1 MDLSVLMKILI
12 ASILAT
18 AVMTAFSYIVSE
30 SFKKLFKEPV
40 LLSYAIGRF
49 HLNTSQNTER
59 VLAWLLH
66 FAIGFMFVVSY
77 HFIWKLEWL
86 SFTFQTALIL
96 GALSGIVGI
105 ISWHFIFK
113 FTNYQP
119 RIPFKE
125 YYLQLFIAH
134 VFFGGTA
141 YYTYLLLGDKFLGL

>member
-1 MDLSVLMKILI
+1 MDISVLMKILI

-66 FAIGFMFVVSY
+66 FFIGFMFVVSY
-77 HFIWKLEWL
+77 HFIWKWDLR
-86 SFTFQTALIL
+86 SFSFPISLIL
-96 GALSGIVGI
+96 GALSGIIGI

-113 FTNYQP
+113 FTNHQP
-119 RIPFKE
+119 RIVFKE

-134 VFFGGTA
+134 VFFGATA
-141 YYTYLLLGDKFLGL
+141 YYSYLLLGEHFLG